1 MRVNFVDVITLD
13 EIIPL
18 VDRLSEVEREE
29 LRQFLSSKPKID
41 WKNEWEKVVAYF
53 HAFFQ
58 KFAEQEVISDLEKAL
73 DEVRSDRTSK
83 GC

>member
-1 MRVNFVDVITLD
+1 MSVNVIDSVSLD

-29 LRQFLSSKPKID
+29 LRQFLSFKPKID
-41 WKNEWEKVVAYF
+41 WKKEWEKVVTYF
-53 HAFFQ
+53 HAVFQ